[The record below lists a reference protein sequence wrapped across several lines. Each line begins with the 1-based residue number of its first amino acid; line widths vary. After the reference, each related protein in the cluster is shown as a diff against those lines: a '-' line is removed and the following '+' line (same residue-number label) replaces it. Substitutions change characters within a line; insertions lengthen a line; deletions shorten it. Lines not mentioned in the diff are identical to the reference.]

1 LLAVGP
7 IIVDFTGQIVVP
19 PGNSITTSITIASG
33 SSAATTSI
41 SWWEY

>member
-1 LLAVGP
+1 LLAASP
-7 IIVDFTGQIVVP
+7 IIVDFSGQIVVP
-19 PGNSITTSITIASG
+19 SGKSITTSITIASG